1 MNDSTPIQRS
11 AGAPLQP
18 GYVILPQEP
27 APPDYP
33 FEPNVDA
40 FSSQSFD
47 SDYQKRRQAYLEF
60 ILRNPAPESPKAVFY
75 ELARLAAGGTPHLGL
90 IQGGLN
96 YIDSRQDCA
105 DFTLHSLLRLLYQF
119 SGHVSFEPALLE
131 RARQTILDFRYWPDE
146 PGEDGM
152 CTWTENHYILFAS
165 AAFLAGQLYPENTF
179 TNSGL
184 SGVIMSAIHRERILR
199 WLELRFLTGFS
210 EWLSNVYYDEDLT
223 ALLSLVDFS
232 MDEEISRRAAL
243 VLDLILLDM
252 ALNSHKGVFGSTH
265 GRSYENAKKWAEQ
278 EDTSDTMKLLFGL
291 GSFTG
296 IENMSAA
303 CLALSPNYHLPRV
316 LYDIAN
322 DQRRTEM
329 VNRQRMGI
337 RLSQA
342 GWWGLKTRDFEDGM
356 LLLNQEAYLHPR
368 TARLFLRMMDAF
380 RWWDNPFFAP
390 IRKRRWLVQLLRY
403 SGLLSLVARRCE
415 KDLGRNTREEV
426 NIYTC
431 RTPEYLL
438 SSAQDYRKGYG
449 GDQQHIWQATLGAG
463 AVCFT
468 TQPARLQGPPPN
480 NWTGS
485 GVLPRV
491 AQIKN
496 VVIAIYRIR
505 KFPSLFVRNELF
517 YSHAWFPRDQF
528 DEFYEKEGW
537 VFSRLG
543 EGYLALLSQHPY
555 EWREMPGE
563 DQHREMIVKKRDNIW
578 LCECGRKESDGDF
591 QTFMERILQAE
602 VQFYPSRVSYYS
614 PSLGRIQF
622 GWKGPLRLDGQEITM
637 NDYPRYGNPYTQAEF
652 PSESIQVSL
661 GEQTLTLDWAKGRR
675 EASQFLS

>member
-1 MNDSTPIQRS
+1 MNTSTTHHKI
-11 AGAPLQP
+11 GAASQP
-18 GYVILPQEP
+18 EYVILPREP

-33 FEPNVDA
+33 FDPVTDT

-47 SDYQKRRQAYLEF
+47 AEFQKRRQAYLEF

-75 ELARLAAGGTPHLGL
+75 ELARLVAGGTPHLGL
-90 IQGGLN
+90 IQGGLD

-119 SGHVSFEPALLE
+119 SGHTSFESGLLE
-131 RARQTILDFRYWPDE
+131 RARQTILDFRYWPEE

-165 AAFLAGQLYPENTF
+165 AAFLAGQLYPEDTF

-184 SGVIMSAIHRERILR
+184 SGVVTTAIHRERILR

-210 EWLSNVYYDEDLT
+210 EWLSNLYYDEDLT

-232 MDEEISRRAAL
+232 MDEEITRRATL
-243 VLDLILLDM
+243 VLDQILLDI
-252 ALNSHKGVFGSTH
+252 ALNSFKGVFGSTH
-265 GRSYENAKKWAEQ
+265 GRSFENAKKWAEQ
-278 EDTSDTMKLLFGL
+278 EDISDTLKLLFGQ
-291 GSFTG
+291 GSFSAG
-296 IENMSAA
+296 ENMSAA
-303 CLALSPNYHLPRV
+303 CFALSANYHLPRV

-322 DQRRTEM
+322 DQHRTEM

-342 GWWGLKTRDFEDGM
+342 AWWGLKSRDFEDGM
-356 LLLNQEAYLHPR
+356 LLMNLEAYLHPR

-380 RWWDNPFFAP
+380 SWWDNPFFAP
-390 IRKRRWLVQLLRY
+390 IRKRRWLVQMLRY
-403 SGLLSLVARRCE
+403 SGLLSLVVRRYK
-415 KDLGRNTREEV
+415 KDLCRNTREEV

-431 RTPEYLL
+431 RTPDYLL

-468 TQPARLQGPPPN
+468 TQPARQHGPPPN

-496 VVIAIYRIR
+496 VVIAVYHSRS
-505 KFPSLFVRNELF
+505 FPSLFVHNELF

-528 DEFYEKEGW
+528 EEVYEKEGW
-537 VFSRLG
+537 VFARLG

-555 EWREMPGE
+555 VWRELPGK

-578 LCECGRKESDGDF
+578 LCECGRKEIDGDF
-591 QTFMERILQAE
+591 HTFMERILQAE
-602 VQFYPSRVSYYS
+602 VSFYDSRVSYHS

-622 GWKGPLRLDGQEITM
+622 GWKSPLRLDGQEISIK
-637 NDYPRYGNPYTQAEF
+637 DYPRYGNPYVQAEF
-652 PSESIQVSL
+652 PSETIQVSL
-661 GEQTLTLDWAKGRR
+661 GEHTLDLDWPKGQR